1 MINGIIGGQ
10 AVTLNPILRA
20 PSVLNAGAIFNFG
33 AVAASTIITSLRTA
47 ADVSGT
53 NSTTAYVNLV
63 NVTSGKG
70 VLLFCSFFG
79 NNGSAACV
87 FAITIDGV
95 PVITGSSGS
104 NALKCAVGCVTALD
118 TTAQTSAVSFEAV
131 PFYTS
136 LKIEYKSDTAASA
149 VGAAAKYRLT

>member
-20 PSVLNAGAIFNFG
+20 PSALLAGAAYG
-33 AVAASTIITSLRTA
+33 TSSTAATVSASLRTA

-63 NVTSGKG
+63 NATAKG
-70 VLLFCSFFG
+70 VFLFCAFYA
-79 NNGSAACV
+79 NGAGAVCTCQ
-87 FAITIDGV
+87 ITIDGV
-95 PVITGSSGS
+95 VVYSGATA
-104 NALKCAVGCVTALD
+104 NIRVPVGCVSALD
-118 TTAQTSAVSFEAV
+118 TTAQTSSVSFEAV

-136 LKIEYKSDTAASA
+136 LKIEYKSDLAASA